1 MKAYRHSVKLKL
13 GLIVFAVLIAVMS
26 LAYTNQLVERL
37 RDREQF
43 MIQLWASA
51 QEQIASAS
59 RAGNPYL
66 PVFRELSNRLANP
79 SMDLTIEERERYN
92 EALAWARSMPPSS
105 DVTLASE
112 IVLQGDFGIPAIIT
126 DSTLTEIN
134 FWHNVPVS
142 DSLNHLSEDAR
153 RAAMARLRARAV
165 EMSQVHEPIVIELGP
180 GANKLKQ
187 YIFYDES
194 RLVRELRVFPYV
206 QLLFVAL
213 FILVGYMGFSYVR
226 RSEQSSLWVGMAKEA
241 AHQLGTPISSLMGWI
256 ELMKVNRMSD
266 EEQQQ
271 AIEEVEKDVARLNRV
286 AGRFSDIGSLPK
298 LEVCSLEPV
307 IQTTADYMR
316 RRMPQRS
323 DRVTLHVSVP
333 RELYAPLNVELFEW
347 VIENLL
353 KNALDAIETDQGK
366 IELTAAPSNGQIV
379 IEVKDS
385 GKGIDRRNWRNVFR
399 PGYSTKKRGWG
410 LGLSLAKRIVED
422 YHGGSLT
429 LAQSRLGHGSTF
441 RIVLPRAD
449 QQGHTDRNDAPMTEK
464 RSDREAPRH
473 HHS

>member
-1 MKAYRHSVKLKL
+1 MKAYRHSVRLKL
-13 GLIVFAVLIAVMS
+13 GLIVFAVLIAVAS

-59 RAGNPYL
+59 RSGNPYL
-66 PVFRELSNRLANP
+66 PVFGEMSDRMAGDGFN
-79 SMDLTIEERERYN
+79 LTAEDRRRYR
-92 EALAWARSMPPSS
+92 EALAWARSMPPSG

-134 FWHNVPVS
+134 FWHNVPVP
-142 DSLNHLSEDAR
+142 DTLDHLTDDRR
-153 RAAMARLRARAV
+153 RAAVARLRARAI
-165 EMSQVHEPIVIELGP
+165 EMAQVHEPITIELGP
-180 GANKLKQ
+180 GENKLKQ

-194 RLVRELRVFPYV
+194 RLIRELRVFPFI

-213 FILVGYMGFSYVR
+213 FILVGYLGFSYVR

-256 ELMKVNRMSD
+256 ELMKMDQISPDQHRKT
-266 EEQQQ
+266 
-271 AIEEVEKDVARLNRV
+271 IEEVEKDVARLNRV

-298 LEVCSLEPV
+298 LEVRELEPV
-307 IQTTADYMR
+307 IRTTADYMR
-316 RRMPQRS
+316 RRMPQQS
-323 DRVTLHVSVP
+323 DRVLLDVVVP
-333 RELYAPLNVELFEW
+333 QDLRAPINVELFEW

-353 KNALDAIETDQGK
+353 KNALDAIETDRGK
-366 IELTAAPSNGQIV
+366 IEVSAFASEGRI
-379 IEVKDS
+379 IIDVKDS

-422 YHGGSLT
+422 YHGGTLT
-429 LAQSRLGHGSTF
+429 LAQSRVGHGTTF
-441 RIVLPRAD
+441 RIVVPQAESHDVIRK
-449 QQGHTDRNDAPMTEK
+449 GKRFAPGAL
-464 RSDREAPRH
+464 RRRRQ
-473 HHS
+473 

>member
-13 GLIVFAVLIAVMS
+13 GLIVFAVIIAVAS

-59 RAGNPYL
+59 RSGNPYL
-66 PVFRELSNRLANP
+66 PVFREMSDRIAGDEFN
-79 SMDLTIEERERYN
+79 LTAEDRARYR
-92 EALAWARSMPPSS
+92 EALAWARSMPPSG

-134 FWHNVPVS
+134 FWHNVPVP
-142 DSLNHLSEDAR
+142 DSMGHLSEDRR
-153 RAAMARLRARAV
+153 RAAVARLRARAI
-165 EMSQVHEPIVIELGP
+165 EMAQVHEPIMIELGP
-180 GANKLKQ
+180 GENKLKQ

-194 RLVRELRVFPYV
+194 RLIRELRVFPYV

-213 FILVGYMGFSYVR
+213 FILVGYLGFSYVR

-256 ELMKVNRMSD
+256 ELMKMDQISP
-266 EEQQQ
+266 EQHQRT
-271 AIEEVEKDVARLNRV
+271 IEEVEKDVARLNRV

-298 LEVCSLEPV
+298 LEVCALEPV
-307 IQTTADYMR
+307 IQATADYMR
-316 RRMPQRS
+316 RRMPQQS
-323 DRVTLHVSVP
+323 DRVLLDVVVP
-333 RELYAPLNVELFEW
+333 QELRAPLNVELFEW

-353 KNALDAIETDQGK
+353 KNALDAIETGRGR
-366 IELTAAPSNGQIV
+366 IEVSASASDGRI
-379 IEVKDS
+379 IIDVKDS
-385 GKGIDRRNWRNVFR
+385 GKGIDRRNWRNIFR

-422 YHGGSLT
+422 YHGGTLT
-429 LAQSRLGHGSTF
+429 LAQSRVGHGTTF
-441 RIVLPRAD
+441 RIVLPQAE
-449 QQGHTDRNDAPMTEK
+449 GHDAIRK
-464 RSDREAPRH
+464 GRRFAPGVLQRPRL
-473 HHS
+473 

>member
-13 GLIVFAVLIAVMS
+13 GLIVFAVVIAVAS
-26 LAYTNQLVERL
+26 LAYTNRLVERL

-59 RAGNPYL
+59 RSGNPHL
-66 PVFRELSNRLANP
+66 PAFREMSDRLGGDEFN
-79 SMDLTIEERERYN
+79 LTREERDRYR
-92 EALAWARSMPPSS
+92 EALAWARSMPPSG

-134 FWHNVPVS
+134 FWHNVPVP
-142 DSLNHLSEDAR
+142 DSLNNLSGDER
-153 RAAMARLRARAV
+153 RAVMARLRARAT
-165 EMSQVHEPIVIELGP
+165 EMAQVHEPIAIELGP
-180 GANKLKQ
+180 GENKLKQ

-213 FILVGYMGFSYVR
+213 FILVGYLGFSYVR

-256 ELMKVNRMSD
+256 ELMKMDQISQ
-266 EEQQQ
+266 EQQRK
-271 AIEEVEKDVARLNRV
+271 AIEEVEKDVARLDRV

-298 LEVCSLEPV
+298 LDVRALEPV
-307 IQTTADYMR
+307 IRTTADYMR
-316 RRMPQRS
+316 RRMPQHS
-323 DRVTLHVSVP
+323 DRVTLDVSVP
-333 RELYAPLNVELFEW
+333 GNLRAPLNIELFEW

-353 KNALDAIETDQGK
+353 KNALDAIETDRGK
-366 IELTAAPSNGQIV
+366 IELSAHASEGQI
-379 IEVKDS
+379 IIDVKDS

-422 YHGGSLT
+422 YHGGTLSLVH
-429 LAQSRLGHGSTF
+429 SRVGHGTTF
-441 RIVLPRAD
+441 RIVLPQAD
-449 QQGHTDRNDAPMTEK
+449 SSETIRKGRRFSRGVLQR
-464 RSDREAPRH
+464 RH
-473 HHS
+473 P